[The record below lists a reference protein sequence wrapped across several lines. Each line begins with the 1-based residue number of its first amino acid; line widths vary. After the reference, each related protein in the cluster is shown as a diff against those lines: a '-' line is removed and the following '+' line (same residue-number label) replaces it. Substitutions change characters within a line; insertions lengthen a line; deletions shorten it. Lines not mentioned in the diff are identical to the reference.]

1 MRLKSLDIAR
11 GIGIILVVAGHFF
24 PEMSPHWYGV
34 ARSVVYSFH
43 MPLFLLIS
51 GYVYILSRR
60 DETYASFLKR
70 KAKRVVIPYFLVS
83 FSFIFIKFIPQM
95 LSLYV
100 KNPVTPESFIKVFY
114 MPEAAVSLWYLWA
127 LWWFYLIVPLLKTR
141 TSRLV
146 MLAFSIV
153 LAYLP
158 FDMPDVFALGK
169 VKEMFRYFM
178 LGAVL
183 ADWSKEIS
191 FLKRMPLVL
200 PVSVFAALVAL
211 WLCLDIKSG
220 FLLALSGT
228 ASVLSFSECLVP
240 YVEKG
245 KLGWL
250 MKTADDSY
258 TIYLLHPIFIA
269 AALAVLHKLS
279 LPLSESWCFALV
291 ALAVTVIGL
300 TGPMI
305 LSWIWRRVR

>member
-11 GIGIILVVAGHFF
+11 GLGIILVVAGHFF
-24 PEMSPHWYGV
+24 PESSPQWYAV
-34 ARSVVYSFH
+34 ARSVIYSFH

-51 GYVYILSRR
+51 GYVYAFSRR

-70 KAKRVVIPYFLVS
+70 KVKRIVLPYFLVS
-83 FSFIFIKFIPQM
+83 FSFILIKFIPQM

-100 KNPVTPESFIKVFY
+100 KNPVTPESFLKVFY

-146 MLAFSIV
+146 MLAVSIV

-183 ADWSKEIS
+183 ADWSKEMS

-269 AALAVLHKLS
+269 ATLAVLHKLS

-291 ALAVTVIGL
+291 ALAVTAIGL

-305 LSWIWRRVR
+305 LCWIWRRVR